1 MIKAAIELTFS
12 DTYFHIP
19 DGIPP
24 FLGHNAYMTTKTG
37 QQTPASTTAEPS
49 ALEQEPSSLKQEVK
63 HTVASYF
70 ARIHLKN
77 AERIGLCREELM
89 DTAQLSESLLQEP
102 GARIAP
108 QQLATLFQSIWNA
121 CDDEFLGLAATPT
134 RVGVFTLLSERM
146 VECETLGDALHE
158 AIRFYRLTNPNFSFH
173 LETIEKNTGNQ
184 VHFHI
189 RLKHPELDHDNILI
203 ELLLLIWHRFPNW
216 LVREAIP
223 LQEIHFTYGPPAH
236 RDEYRLLYPGPSR
249 FYQTE
254 NTLVWPAEVLQ
265 WPVRRN
271 KEQLLK
277 YLRLVPL
284 PWFRKQEFVENL
296 TDKVSRLLEDSPE
309 EHLITLDEIADQLH
323 MTARTLRRKL
333 TSEGSSFQ
341 RLKDNLRRD
350 RAIYWLSQPDISIA
364 KVGIHSGYT
373 ETTAFIRAF
382 KSWTGI
388 SPGDYRKRLLAG
400 K

>member
-1 MIKAAIELTFS
+1 MIKAVTELTFS
-12 DTYFHIP
+12 DTYFHII

-24 FLGHNAYMTTKTG
+24 FLGHNANMTTKTG
-37 QQTPASTTAEPS
+37 HQTPTEPS
-49 ALEQEPSSLKQEVK
+49 TLKQEVK

-77 AERIGLCREELM
+77 AERIGLSREELM
-89 DTAQLSESLLQEP
+89 ATAQLSESLLQEP

-108 QQLATLFQSIWNA
+108 QQLSTLFQAIWNA
-121 CDDEFLGLAATPT
+121 CDDEFLGLGATPT

-158 AIRFYRLTNPNFSFH
+158 AIRFYRLTNTNFSFH
-173 LETIEKNTGNQ
+173 LETVQKTTAQKTTDKQ

-223 LQEIHFTYGPPAH
+223 LQEIHFTYGPPEH

-249 FYQTE
+249 FYQID
-254 NTLVWPAEVLQ
+254 NTLVWPAEVLK

-277 YLRLVPL
+277 YLKLVPL

-296 TDKVSRLLEDSPE
+296 TDKVSRLLEESPE
-309 EHLITLDEIADQLH
+309 EHLITLEEIAGQLH

-364 KVGIHSGYT
+364 EVGTHSGYT

-388 SPGDYRKRLLAG
+388 APGDYRKRLLAG